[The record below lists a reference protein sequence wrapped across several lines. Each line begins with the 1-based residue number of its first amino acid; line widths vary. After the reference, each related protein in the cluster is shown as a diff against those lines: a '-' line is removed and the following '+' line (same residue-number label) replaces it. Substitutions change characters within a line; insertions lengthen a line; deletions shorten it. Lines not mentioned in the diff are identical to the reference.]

1 MNENAPAQK
10 GEDFHDDETPP
21 AAITATAVI
30 TVRGDT
36 GIGMLVVFVDT
47 LQDLCRYYGMTL
59 MCVGCGWW

>member
-36 GIGMLVVFVDT
+36 GIGMLVVFVFS
-47 LQDLCRYYGMTL
+47 LQDLCL
-59 MCVGCGWW
+59 IL